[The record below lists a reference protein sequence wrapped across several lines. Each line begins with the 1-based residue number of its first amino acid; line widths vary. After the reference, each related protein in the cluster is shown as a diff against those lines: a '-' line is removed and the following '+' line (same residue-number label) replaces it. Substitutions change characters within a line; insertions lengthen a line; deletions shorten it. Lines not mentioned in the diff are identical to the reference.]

1 MGFLIQCD
9 NKKCREFQ
17 EPQLNKDTDEAHC
30 SICDGVIDH
39 ISIFAKRQMRAMGQI
54 KRVSVPKQAFAVK
67 CASEGCEKI
76 MCPKL
81 VENKDKAKKVGG
93 RVLSHAKLECPAC
106 GVEHTHLS
114 APYAQTVIAFLK
126 KAL

>member
-17 EPQLNKDTDEAHC
+17 EPALDKETDNVHC
-30 SICDGVIDH
+30 SKCDGIIDH
-39 ISIFAKRQMRAMGQI
+39 VSIFAKRQMRAMGQI
-54 KRVSVPKQAFAVK
+54 KRESVPKQAFAVK
-67 CASEGCEKI
+67 CVNEECNKI
-76 MCPKL
+76 LCPKL
-81 VENKDKAKKVGG
+81 LEEKDKKI
-93 RVLSHAKLECPAC
+93 KLLCPSC
-106 GVEHTHLS
+106 DSEHTQLS

>member
-17 EPQLNKDTDEAHC
+17 EPVLNKETDDVHC
-30 SICDGVIDH
+30 SKCDGVIEH
-39 ISIFAKRQMRAMGQI
+39 VSIFAKRQMRAGGQI
-54 KRVSVPKQAFAVK
+54 KRESVPKQAFSVK
-67 CASEGCEKI
+67 CSSCEKI

-81 VENKDKAKKVGG
+81 HEEEGK
-93 RVLSHAKLECPAC
+93 RAKLFCPSC
-106 GVEHTHLS
+106 DVEHTQLS
-114 APYAQTVIAFLK
+114 TPYAQTVIAFLK

>member
-17 EPQLNKDTDEAHC
+17 EPTLDKDTDKVHC
-30 SICDGVIDH
+30 SKCDGEIDH
-39 ISIFAKRQMRAMGQI
+39 VSIFARRQMRAMGQV
-54 KRVSVPKQAFAVK
+54 KRESVPKQAFAVK
-67 CASEGCEKI
+67 CVAEGCEKI
-76 MCPKL
+76 TCPKL
-81 VENKDKAKKVGG
+81 LEEEGKKTKLLCSICKA
-93 RVLSHAKLECPAC
+93 
-106 GVEHTHLS
+106 EHKQLS

>member
-17 EPQLNKDTDEAHC
+17 EPTLDKETDEVHC
-30 SICDGVIDH
+30 SSCDGVISH
-39 ISIFAKRQMRAMGQI
+39 ISIFAKRQMRAMGQT
-54 KRVSVPKQAFAVK
+54 KRVSVPKQAFSVK
-67 CASEGCEKI
+67 CPSCEKI
-76 MCPKL
+76 QCPTL
-81 VENKDKAKKVGG
+81 VEEDGKKT
-93 RVLSHAKLECPAC
+93 KLTCPAC
-106 GVEHTHLS
+106 GADHSQLS

>member
-9 NKKCREFQ
+9 NKECREFQ
-17 EPQLNKDTDEAHC
+17 EPVLDKETDDVHC
-30 SICDGVIDH
+30 SKCDGTIDH
-39 ISIFAKRQMRAMGQI
+39 VSIFAKRQMRAMGQI
-54 KRVSVPKQAFAVK
+54 KKESVPKQAFSVK
-67 CASEGCEKI
+67 CTSCEKI

-81 VENKDKAKKVGG
+81 LEEEGKKTQ
-93 RVLSHAKLECPAC
+93 LLCPSC
-106 GVEHTHLS
+106 GEEHSQLS